1 MHSLQPMD
9 SKPRFV
15 SLYSGA
21 GGLDRGFVDA
31 GFVPLWAND
40 FDPDAVETYRE
51 NIGSHIHSGEVDE
64 ILDLDSL
71 KALRPNVVIG
81 GPPCQGFSVAGHMR
95 PDDPRSKHVS
105 RFMDIVGELS
115 PDAFVME
122 NVAALAL
129 NRRWE
134 SLLDRL
140 KRKARRRGFRVR
152 TFVLDASHYEVPQA
166 RLRMF
171 LVGVRGTMPIK
182 PEPVTD
188 HVLPTVGT
196 VLAEL
201 PAFGSAGN
209 DSLCTARVTPARK
222 PVLRRSPFA
231 GMLFNGK
238 GRPLDLARPAGTL
251 PASMGG
257 NRTPIVDQWLI
268 DGRAETPW
276 VVGYHSRLMSGRP
289 PVKRIPKRMRRLTV
303 EEAAALQTFPEWW
316 KFSGKRSAQYRQIGN
331 AVPPKLAYHVAASV
345 RDALGLD
352 QPSEELEGPALRELA
367 AA

>member
-9 SKPRFV
+9 SQPRFV

-21 GGLDRGFVDA
+21 GGLDQGFVDA
-31 GFVPLWAND
+31 GFVSIWAND

-51 NIGSHIHSGEVDE
+51 NIGAHIHLGDVSEA
-64 ILDLDSL
+64 LDFDSL
-71 KALRPNVVIG
+71 KSLAPDVVIG
-81 GPPCQGFSVAGHMR
+81 GPPCQGFSVAGHMK

-140 KRKARRRGFRVR
+140 KRKARRQGFRVR
-152 TFVLDASHYEVPQA
+152 TFVLNASHYEVPQA

-171 LVGVRGTMPIK
+171 LVGVKETVPVK
-182 PEPVTD
+182 PKPVTD
-188 HVLPTVGT
+188 DAPPTVGN

-201 PAFGSAGN
+201 PAFGSPGN

-238 GRPLDLARPAGTL
+238 GRPLDLTRPAGTL

-257 NRTPIVDQWLI
+257 NRTPIIDQWLI
-268 DGRAETPW
+268 DGHSEVAW

-316 KFSGKRSAQYRQIGN
+316 KFSGRRSAQYRQIGN
-331 AVPPKLAYHVAASV
+331 AVPPKLAFHVAASV
-345 RDALGLD
+345 RNALGLD
-352 QPSEELEGPALRELA
+352 QPSAELEAPALLELA